1 MKWLWHYLILIR
13 VILILVRRHLWIEM
27 QCTWKTFMIHQTFV
41 RWALYILLKFVKSL
55 TRHLDLAIG
64 NVWCVQWFSWTLE
77 MAHWIFWTMW
87 LTSIR
92 HWHNTIMSHWHLND
106 INPNVFASWVH
117 VIQTGAIIKRFMNLM
132 TLYTAL
138 QWLRQNINQS
148 MNSQKMTPY
157 FTLKG
162 ATGCLLS
169 QNWPKLWWRIQYL
182 VYQPISDIHHVA
194 AKLNWAVAWWLLAL
208 HQYCTDTVHNSSFH
222 NKSLTAAIHRS

>member
-1 MKWLWHYLILIR
+1 MNWSWHYLILIR
-13 VILILVRRHLWIEM
+13 VILILVWRHLWIEM

-41 RWALYILLKFVKSL
+41 RWALYILLIFVKSL

-64 NVWCVQWFSWTLE
+64 NVRCVQWFSWTLE
-77 MAHWIFWTMW
+77 MAPWIFWTMW

-106 INPNVFASWVH
+106 INPKVFASWVH
-117 VIQTGAIIKRFMNLM
+117 VIQTGAIIKCFMNLM

-148 MNSQKMTPY
+148 INSQKMTPY

-162 ATGCLLS
+162 ELLGVFCHKIDPSYDGEYNTWSINQSVIFTMLLPNSTEQWRDGCWHFINIAPT
-169 QNWPKLWWRIQYL
+169 QFTI
-182 VYQPISDIHHVA
+182 
-194 AKLNWAVAWWLLAL
+194 LASTTS
-208 HQYCTDTVHNSSFH
+208 H
-222 NKSLTAAIHRS
+222 